1 LDAAWWKSKN
11 SMSGRDIKQVIDK
24 SQYFMMGLVN
34 LWILGGNRTL
44 ENSQVALN
52 NLENRGI
59 RFLNDKIVGI
69 DLSQNRVTTK
79 TNGKLEYDY
88 LIVALGAEIAPE

>member
-1 LDAAWWKSKN
+1 LDAAWWKIKN
-11 SMSGRDIKQVIDK
+11 SMSGRNIKQVIDK

-34 LWILGGNRTL
+34 FWILGGNRTL

-69 DLSQNRVTTK
+69 NLSQNRVTTK

>member
-1 LDAAWWKSKN
+1 
-11 SMSGRDIKQVIDK
+11 
-24 SQYFMMGLVN
+24 MMGLVN

-44 ENSQVALN
+44 ENSQVAPN

-69 DLSQNRVTTK
+69 DLSQSRVTTK

>member
-52 NLENRGI
+52 NHRWQVMIQIFAHLDAADDVLAI
-59 RFLNDKIVGI
+59 YS
-69 DLSQNRVTTK
+69 SQCVR
-79 TNGKLEYDY
+79 
-88 LIVALGAEIAPE
+88 ASPP